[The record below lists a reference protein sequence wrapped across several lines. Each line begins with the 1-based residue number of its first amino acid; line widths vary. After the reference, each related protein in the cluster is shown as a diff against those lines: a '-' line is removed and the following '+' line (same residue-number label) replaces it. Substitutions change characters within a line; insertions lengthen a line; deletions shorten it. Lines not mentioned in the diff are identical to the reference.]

1 MNSTFVRLIGALS
14 ALVLVTGCATTA
26 SNRYDV
32 VWSSQPEGAMIIE
45 QGTGRQL
52 GIAPVRAQYYLS
64 NAKVRCMPTQG
75 VTAKWVSGVTVSTL
89 NPYPICGPLRT
100 YSFVLS
106 RPLNASGFEKDM
118 QFALQVQQTR
128 AMQTQSDVALGL
140 ILMGTFNNTLTYRPN
155 INCRSYT
162 VGTTLMT
169 KCY

>member
-1 MNSTFVRLIGALS
+1 MIMNSTFVRLIGALS

-75 VTAKWVSGVTVSTL
+75 VTAK
-89 NPYPICGPLRT
+89 C
-100 YSFVLS
+100 
-106 RPLNASGFEKDM
+106 
-118 QFALQVQQTR
+118 
-128 AMQTQSDVALGL
+128 
-140 ILMGTFNNTLTYRPN
+140 PN
-155 INCRSYT
+155 
-162 VGTTLMT
+162 
-169 KCY
+169 